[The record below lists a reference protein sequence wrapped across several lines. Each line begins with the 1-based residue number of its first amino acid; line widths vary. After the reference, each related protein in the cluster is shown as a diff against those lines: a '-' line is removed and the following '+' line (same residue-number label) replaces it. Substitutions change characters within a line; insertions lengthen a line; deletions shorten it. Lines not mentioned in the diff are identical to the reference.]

1 MEVEGGERKK
11 SGARRGEV
19 MRRFRVIGND
29 SAKLR
34 FSRMGIR
41 ENLTVTFP
49 LYVTLRRTDG
59 RRRCGD
65 SPFLLMEDESVKL
78 PPSSDHPSPHSTR
91 PSPSIMSRV
100 TRQSQ
105 IFTDR
110 LDRTFVRS
118 QPINKQLTP
127 TDDYDEFVAP
137 PALPEPPARLKSR
150 FRGRKR
156 VPMRGGG
163 MRGK

>member
-59 RRRCGD
+59 R
-65 SPFLLMEDESVKL
+65 
-78 PPSSDHPSPHSTR
+78 
-91 PSPSIMSRV
+91 
-100 TRQSQ
+100 
-105 IFTDR
+105 TDGVGAVIR
-110 LDRTFVRS
+110 HFC
-118 QPINKQLTP
+118 
-127 TDDYDEFVAP
+127 
-137 PALPEPPARLKSR
+137 
-150 FRGRKR
+150 
-156 VPMRGGG
+156 
-163 MRGK
+163 